1 MSISPSVTSPTARSP
16 SPTLNP
22 TPPNSGVGKTP
33 SKPSPLTTTSVTA
46 RPANSQGD
54 ADVVVASTS
63 VCNNGS
69 MYDRV
74 VLDAGQES
82 KKSPSLVCGTSTPI
96 QAEDDQQA
104 EPSQSV
110 PPMSG
115 VDATSTENDPLS
127 LVLQIFSNWPCIV
140 ATVLGYTPTCL
151 HSTASLNEQRGGRE
165 SLAGSSDQQ
174 HMKPGHVTVLDAF
187 LQKLL
192 YSRNTQLINTFFTTV
207 IEKMTDDLQKEDAA
221 QYFQKNDGSCS
232 FEEIPLLEHTVGL
245 VVGSV
250 LIRAMVRLLTVEHSR
265 PLGAT
270 AASVQPGTPNEASDN
285 AEDEDLDPPPP
296 PPPPLHPGRRQQ
308 QLSQNSSMEE
318 KAQTVYSIIK

>member
-1 MSISPSVTSPTARSP
+1 MPISPSVSAPTAPAP
-16 SPTLNP
+16 SPTLHP

-33 SKPSPLTTTSVTA
+33 SKPSPLTTASVTA
-46 RPANSQGD
+46 RPANSQDD
-54 ADVVVASTS
+54 ADVEVASTS
-63 VCNNGS
+63 VGS

-74 VLDAGQES
+74 ALDADRQES
-82 KKSPSLVCGTSTPI
+82 KKSPSVVSGTSTPI
-96 QAEDDQQA
+96 GAEDDQQE
-104 EPSQSV
+104 EPSRLI
-110 PPMSG
+110 PPTSG
-115 VDATSTENDPLS
+115 VGVPESDPLS
-127 LVLQIFSNWPCIV
+127 LVLRIFSNWPCIV

-151 HSTASLNEQRGGRE
+151 HSTGSFNEQRGGHE
-165 SLAGSSDQQ
+165 SIAGSSEQQ

-192 YSRNTQLINTFFTTV
+192 YSRNTQLISTFFTTV

-221 QYFQKNDGSCS
+221 QYVQKKDDSYS

-250 LIRAMVRLLTVEHSR
+250 LVRAMVRLLTVEHSR
-265 PLGAT
+265 PMGAT
-270 AASVQPGTPNEASDN
+270 TASVQPGTPNEAGDN

-296 PPPPLHPGRRQQ
+296 PPSSRRQ